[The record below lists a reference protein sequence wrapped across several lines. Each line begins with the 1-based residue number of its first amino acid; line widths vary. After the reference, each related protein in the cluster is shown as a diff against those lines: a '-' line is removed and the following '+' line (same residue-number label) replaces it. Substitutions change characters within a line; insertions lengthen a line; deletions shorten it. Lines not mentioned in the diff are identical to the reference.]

1 MVLIFSLKEGENLAD
16 LASFFNPRSVAIVG
30 ASASPGKIGNAVIKN
45 IITSGFKGQVYPI
58 NPKYQEIEG
67 LPCYQSLTDIN
78 QPVDLAVLVLPAKLC
93 LTIAEEATTLGI
105 KNLIVLSAGFKETG
119 AEGMELEKKLV
130 QICQRGGI
138 NLLGPNCVG
147 LMDTV
152 TPINAS
158 FSAVYP
164 KKGDIAFISQS
175 GAMLVSIMD
184 WSLTTGLGFSKV
196 ISLGNKAQLNESDF
210 IEVLADDPDTKVI
223 IAYIEDVNSGQ
234 RFIQA
239 ASKASRKKPVIVLKS
254 GTSEAG
260 ALAATSHTGALGGSD
275 LAYEITFEHTGVI
288 RARTMTELFDLARA
302 FSYQP
307 IPAGNRVAIITNAG
321 GAGIVTSD
329 AIENSGLGVAR
340 FTRDT
345 TEALRRT
352 LPPEASIYN
361 PIDVLGDAQA
371 DRYRFAL
378 EQALTDEFVDSA
390 VVLVCPT
397 AVTEPVSIAQTI
409 VDVHNKYPDK
419 PVFTSFMGGP
429 ILDAGVQILTAA
441 GIPNYTFPEPAIYS
455 LKGMVK
461 YADISNQPLIADEPL
476 RYNDVDKNAVK
487 AVFYDVFR
495 DSRRVLL
502 GNEAYTVAEA
512 YGIPSAKLL
521 LATSAEDAVKL
532 AEEIGYPV
540 ALKVASPKIQHKTD
554 VGGVLLDID
563 SAEKVREGYIQIMES
578 VQRYLPDVLPYG
590 IEVQKMMPMGTE
602 LIIGM
607 SKDLEFGSMIAF
619 GLGGVY
625 VNLLKDVSFRFAK
638 DITVRQI
645 DTMITETKAYTLLK
659 GYRGKPPADIYTLI
673 DVIGRIAKLVTDF
686 PEIAEMDINPIFAYR
701 DGLSAI
707 DVKITIS

>member
-1 MVLIFSLKEGENLAD
+1 MAD
-16 LASFFNPRSVAIVG
+16 LTSFLNPQSVAVIG
-30 ASASPGKIGNAVIKN
+30 ASNSPGKIGYAVIQN
-45 IITSGFKGQVYPI
+45 IVNSGFKGKVYPI
-58 NPKYQEIEG
+58 NPKYDQING
-67 LPCYQSLTDIN
+67 LKCFPSLTAIN
-78 QPVDLAVLVLPAKLC
+78 EVVELAILAVPANVC
-93 LTIAEEATTLGI
+93 LNIAEEAAGLGI

-119 AEGMELEKKLV
+119 TEGMELEKKLV
-130 QICQRGGI
+130 QICNNGGM

-147 LMDTV
+147 IMDLI

-158 FSAVYP
+158 FSAVFP
-164 KKGDIAFISQS
+164 KQGDIAFISQS

-184 WSLTTGLGFSKV
+184 WSLDTGLGFSKV
-196 ISLGNKAQLNESDF
+196 ISLGNKAQLNEADF
-210 IEVLADDPDTKVI
+210 IEALADDPNTKVI
-223 IAYIEDVNSGQ
+223 IAYIEDVNNGQ
-234 RFIQA
+234 KFIQA
-239 ASKASRKKPVIVLKS
+239 AGKATSKKPVIVLKS
-254 GTSEAG
+254 GTSAAG

-288 RARTMTELFDLARA
+288 RAQTMTELFDLARA

-307 IPAGNRVAIITNAG
+307 LPAGNRVAIITNAG
-321 GAGIVTSD
+321 GPGIVTSD
-329 AIENSGLGVAR
+329 AIENNGLGVAR
-340 FTRDT
+340 FSRETI
-345 TEALRRT
+345 ESLRLT
-352 LPPEASIYN
+352 LPPEANIYN

-371 DRYRFAL
+371 DRYQFAL
-378 EQALTDEFVDSA
+378 EQALADEFVDCA

-397 AVTEPVSIAQTI
+397 AVTDPVAIARAI
-409 VDVHNKYPDK
+409 IDAHKKYPHK
-419 PVFTSFMGGP
+419 PIFTSFMGGP
-429 ILDAGVQILTAA
+429 ILDDGVQILTAA
-441 GIPNYTFPEPAIYS
+441 NIPNYTFPEQAIFS

-461 YADISNQPLIADEPL
+461 YADFSNRPLTNDEPL

-495 DSRRVLL
+495 DNRRVLL

-521 LATSAEDAVKL
+521 LATTADEAVKL

-554 VGGVLLDID
+554 VGGVLLDVD
-563 SAEKVREGYIQIMES
+563 SAEKVREGYLQIMEN

-590 IEVQKMMPMGTE
+590 IEVQKMMPVGTE

-607 SKDLEFGSMIAF
+607 NKDLEFGSMVAF
-619 GLGGVY
+619 GLGGIY

-659 GYRGKPPADIYTLI
+659 GYRGQRPADIYTLI
-673 DVIGRIAKLVTDF
+673 DVIGRVAKLVTDF
-686 PEIAEMDINPIFAYR
+686 PEIAEMDINPIFAYSE
-701 DGLSAI
+701 GLSAI
-707 DVKITIS
+707 DIKITIS